1 MNRRQKKVLEKEGNF
16 TARYTLHMCV
26 VHNGNVVFCIIASK
40 RSTEQNGVKNQTR
53 NDIDELPSVYLRFER
68 M

>member
-1 MNRRQKKVLEKEGNF
+1 
-16 TARYTLHMCV
+16 MCV

-53 NDIDELPSVYLRFER
+53 NDIDELPTVYLRFER
-68 M
+68 NVKDFVCFR